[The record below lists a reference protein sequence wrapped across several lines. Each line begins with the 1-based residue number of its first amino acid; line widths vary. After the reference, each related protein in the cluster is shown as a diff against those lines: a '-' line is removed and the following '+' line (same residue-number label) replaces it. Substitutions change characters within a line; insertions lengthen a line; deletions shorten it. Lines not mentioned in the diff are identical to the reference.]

1 MRTEISCRT
10 KGLIRSLRAIS
21 SSGILV
27 GLMVYTWAILLHM
40 LLKEEDELNEWLW
53 EANQED
59 FTNLTNCMWMLIMQG
74 TLMLDNAAPV
84 MTRLLY
90 HQKLTVKL
98 AGLFFFLYALLSA
111 LLILQMLIGVLC
123 DVVSRVGQEQ
133 RDAQAIGLVKQELL
147 CDLKQFAGPDG
158 RLTHAEL
165 LKVMENPNSK
175 AVLKKLNI
183 NRLFLMELQK
193 MLFPRKSS
201 QASIKTIL
209 ELMILCRGDNPATV
223 ETLAGGFCFLN
234 SVIHDADVR
243 SRADFRSLKANVDGL
258 SRDVAILPSR
268 HEAAISSPFNA
279 AMLRQ
284 QQIECTTPGHESVL
298 CSFWN

>member
-1 MRTEISCRT
+1 MVLDTWIIMGAQKLAGGSGPPIPVQPLRMLRLFKLTRMARLMRAFPELVTMI

-53 EANQED
+53 EENEED

-90 HQKLTVKL
+90 HQKWTVKL
-98 AGLFFFLYALLSA
+98 AGLFFFIYTLLSA

-133 RDAQAIGLVKQELL
+133 RDAAAIGLVKQELL
-147 CDLKQFAGPDG
+147 EMIQGFDDG
-158 RLTHAEL
+158 DGKISQNHLMA
-165 LKVMENPNSK
+165 VMKHPK
-175 AVLKKLNI
+175 A
-183 NRLFLMELQK
+183 
-193 MLFPRKSS
+193 
-201 QASIKTIL
+201 
-209 ELMILCRGDNPATV
+209 
-223 ETLAGGFCFLN
+223 
-234 SVIHDADVR
+234 
-243 SRADFRSLKANVDGL
+243 
-258 SRDVAILPSR
+258 
-268 HEAAISSPFNA
+268 
-279 AMLRQ
+279 
-284 QQIECTTPGHESVL
+284 
-298 CSFWN
+298 

>member
-59 FTNLTNCMWMLIMQG
+59 FTNLTNCMWMLI
-74 TLMLDNAAPV
+74 
-84 MTRLLY
+84 
-90 HQKLTVKL
+90 
-98 AGLFFFLYALLSA
+98 
-111 LLILQMLIGVLC
+111 GVLC

-133 RDAQAIGLVKQELL
+133 RDSQAIGLVKQELL
-147 CDLKQFAGPDG
+147 EIITEADG
-158 RLTHAEL
+158 GDGKISHEEL
-165 LKVMENPNSK
+165 GKVMKHPKSV

-193 MLFPRKSS
+193 MMFPKKTSTVP
-201 QASIKTIL
+201 IKAVL
-209 ELMILCRGDNPATV
+209 ELMIMCRGDNTATV
-223 ETLAGGFCFLN
+223 ETLSGGFCFLA
-234 SVIHDADVR
+234 SELGD
-243 SRADFRSLKANVDGL
+243 LKTRLVDNIKILEIDLEGWNRRP
-258 SRDVAILPSR
+258 SHHRMARD
-268 HEAAISSPFNA
+268 
-279 AMLRQ
+279 
-284 QQIECTTPGHESVL
+284 
-298 CSFWN
+298 